1 MIKIP
6 PYLEKG
12 DAVGVVCPAGYM
24 PIEKAQTC
32 IDTLKNWGYE
42 VKIGTTLGGNSQ
54 NYFSGTD
61 EQRLADFQLMLD
73 DRSLKA
79 ILCARGGYGVSR
91 IIGKINFSKFR
102 KHPKWIIGFSDIT
115 VLHAH
120 IYTNYRIATLHAP
133 MASSFND
140 GGFQNEFVLSLKNAL
155 EGVKAKYQCLP
166 HEMNRTGQAKSE
178 LVGGN
183 LSLLTHLIGSSSD
196 LDTRGKILF
205 LEDTGEYLYQVD
217 RMFYQLKRSGKL
229 KDLAGL
235 IIGGFSELK
244 DTTRPFGDNIYGI
257 INNIVKEYEFPVC
270 FNFPVSHEKANYAL
284 KVGREYTLKISN
296 KKVRL
301 EE

>member
-6 PYLEKG
+6 PYLQKG
-12 DAVGVVCPAGYM
+12 DTIGIVCPAGYM
-24 PIEKAQTC
+24 SLEKAQAC
-32 IDTLKNWGYE
+32 INTLEDWGYE
-42 VKIGTTLGGNSQ
+42 VKTGNTLGGNSQ

-61 EQRLADFQLMLD
+61 KERLADFQEMLD
-73 DRSLKA
+73 DDSLKA
-79 ILCARGGYGVSR
+79 ILCARGGYGVGR
-91 IIGKINFSKFR
+91 IIGKIDFSKFR

-115 VLHAH
+115 ILHTH
-120 IYTNYRIATLHAP
+120 IYSKYRIASLHAP
-133 MASSFND
+133 MASAFND
-140 GGFQNEFVLSLKNAL
+140 GGDHNEFVLSLKNAL
-155 EGVKAKYQCLP
+155 EGIRAKYQCPP
-166 HEMNRTGQAKSE
+166 HELNRKGQANSQ

-183 LSLLTHLIGSSSD
+183 LSLLTHLIGSDSD

-244 DTTRPFGDNIYGI
+244 DTTRPFGETIYGLI
-257 INNIVKEYEFPVC
+257 HSILKEYDFPVC

-284 KVGREYTLKISN
+284 KIGNEYTLKIGN
-296 KKVRL
+296 NKVRL